1 MGYLLTCPI
10 VILDSPSDDDDDD
23 DDVLRDYQFPENK
36 SFERYYSSYKKTRRR
51 ERRGVGECNTSS
63 EENDDESLSDGYDD
77 LYN

>member
-1 MGYLLTCPI
+1 MGYLLTCPT
-10 VILDSPSDDDDDD
+10 VILVSPSDDDDDD

-51 ERRGVGECNTSS
+51 KRRGVGECNTSS